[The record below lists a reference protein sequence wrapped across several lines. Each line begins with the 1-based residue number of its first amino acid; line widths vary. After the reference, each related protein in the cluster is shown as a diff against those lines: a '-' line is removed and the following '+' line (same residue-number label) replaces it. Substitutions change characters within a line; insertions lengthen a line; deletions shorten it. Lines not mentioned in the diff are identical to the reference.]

1 MGVLGLMNDAPLI
14 SILTFFPLAGALVV
28 GALRSNDAGRV
39 RALAFVISLVTI
51 LPIALMWLSFE
62 AYSVN
67 DSVQFVERHDWIPTL
82 GVEYFVGIDGLGL
95 LMILLTGIVTPMA
108 IQASAGV
115 ERNPRLYFSLI
126 LFLQSGLYGAFTAF
140 NFFHWFIFWELVL
153 IPSYFLIRNWGG
165 PRRRKAALQ
174 FFVFTMVGSIA
185 MLVGFMA
192 LYEGARSFDFLEL
205 AEGARTNGAATMA
218 IFVCVLLGFAV
229 KVPLIPF
236 HSWLPA
242 TYSEAPTPV
251 TMLLTGVMSKMGVY
265 GFVRILLPIFPAQ
278 IEAAMGV
285 LVTLALLT
293 IVLSAFAALAQTDL
307 KRMLAYSSVN
317 HLGYCMLAVFAAA
330 QFTAS
335 DPQWAAEK
343 SAALSG
349 TIIQMFNHG
358 ITAAAIFCFIGFI
371 EQRSGGLRGV
381 NDFGGLRRI
390 APVFCGLMGISLFAS
405 LGLPGLNGFVGEFL
419 IFKGV
424 FALNPWAAALAT
436 PGLLVTAI
444 FLLRILQR
452 VFSGP
457 LNESWRDFAELTAR
471 EQMLVA
477 PAVALMFVLGVYPH
491 LFLHLTNSTVVRIV
505 NQLAN

>member
-1 MGVLGLMNDAPLI
+1 MNDAPLI
-14 SILTFFPLAGALVV
+14 SILTFFPLVGAIVIA
-28 GALRSNDAGRV
+28 ALRSNDAARV
-39 RALAFVISLVTI
+39 RALAFAISAVTL
-51 LPIALMWLSFE
+51 LPVVFMAVNFE
-62 AYSVN
+62 TRSVEN
-67 DSVQFVERHDWIPTL
+67 SLQFVERHDWIPTL
-82 GVEYFVGIDGLGL
+82 GVQYFVGVDGLGL
-95 LMILLTGIVTPMA
+95 LMILLSGIVAPMA
-108 IQASAGV
+108 ILCSAGV
-115 ERNPRLYFSLI
+115 ERQPRLYFSLI
-126 LFLQSGLYGAFTAF
+126 LFLQAGLYGAFTAL
-140 NFFHWFIFWELVL
+140 NFFHWFLFWELVL

-165 PRRRKAALQ
+165 PRCRAAALQ
-174 FFVFTMVGSIA
+174 FFVFTMVGSVA

-192 LYEGARSFDFLEL
+192 LYSGAGSFDFIEL
-205 AEGARTNGAATMA
+205 AEDARNSQAATMA

-229 KVPLIPF
+229 KVPLMPF

-278 IEAAMGV
+278 MEAAMTP
-285 LVTLALLT
+285 LLWLALAT

-317 HLGYCMLAVFAAA
+317 HLGYCMLAVIAVS
-330 QFTAS
+330 QFTS
-335 DPQWAAEK
+335 VDPAWAAEK

-349 TIIQMFNHG
+349 VIIQMFNHG
-358 ITAAAIFCFIGFI
+358 VSAAAIFAFIGFI
-371 EQRSGGLRGV
+371 EKRSGGLRGID
-381 NDFGGLRRI
+381 DFGGLRRI

-424 FALNPWAAALAT
+424 FALKPWAAALAT
-436 PGLLVTAI
+436 PGLLVTAV
-444 FLLRILQR
+444 FLLKILQR

-457 LNESWRDFAELTAR
+457 LNEKWAGFAELTPR
-471 EQMLVA
+471 EQMIVA
-477 PAVALMFVLGVYPH
+477 PAVALMFVLGVFPQ
-491 LFLHLTNSTVVRIV
+491 LFLQLTQSTVVRIV